1 MWTKIKDF
9 YTNANKT
16 LLILMEVIY
25 LIIGVWN
32 VAYLTMNNINF
43 WISLLITIGLEFV
56 IHAVIWF
63 CAQF

>member
-9 YTNANKT
+9 YTNANKA
-16 LLILMEVIY
+16 LLVLMEIVY
-25 LIIGVWN
+25 LMIGVWN
-32 VAYLTMNNINF
+32 VVYLTMNNISF
-43 WISLLITIGLEFV
+43 WISLLITIGFEFV

>member
-9 YTNANKT
+9 YTNANKA

-25 LIIGVWN
+25 LMIGVWN
-32 VAYLTMNNINF
+32 VAYLTINNINF
-43 WISLLITIGLEFV
+43 WISLAITAGLEFV
-56 IHAVIWF
+56 IHAIIWF